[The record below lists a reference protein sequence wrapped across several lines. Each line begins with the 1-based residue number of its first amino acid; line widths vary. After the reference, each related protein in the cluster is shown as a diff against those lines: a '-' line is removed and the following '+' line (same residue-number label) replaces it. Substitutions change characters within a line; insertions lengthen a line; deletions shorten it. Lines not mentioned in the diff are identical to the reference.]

1 MLPCLYHAP
10 ALGKVLTGK
19 SGAPFHPNRL
29 LAYSTVS
36 LASLA

>member
-10 ALGKVLTGK
+10 VP
-19 SGAPFHPNRL
+19 GAGLLRSDSAQFGSNRL